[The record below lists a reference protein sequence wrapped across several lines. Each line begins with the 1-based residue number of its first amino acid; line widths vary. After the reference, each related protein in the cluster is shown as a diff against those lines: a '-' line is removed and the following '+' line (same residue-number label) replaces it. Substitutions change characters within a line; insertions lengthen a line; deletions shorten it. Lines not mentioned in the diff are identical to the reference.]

1 MVGEV
6 LLEVKRGCQHC
17 LKDCLPLFKHNT
29 TKTQTCNCGS
39 AESDAVAIV
48 WLDICNYGA
57 GKKNTISK
65 TYNKR
70 QRGRKYEN
78 TIWNL
83 CVKLSLP
90 SSCLVTPREGRTSSS
105 KRRTWVT

>member
-57 GKKNTISK
+57 GKKK
-65 TYNKR
+65 YNLKNLQQKAER
-70 QRGRKYEN
+70 RK
-78 TIWNL
+78 
-83 CVKLSLP
+83 V
-90 SSCLVTPREGRTSSS
+90 
-105 KRRTWVT
+105 